1 MKLPLAAVQIGRSGD
16 SVPMLTAGTA
26 DLIAGA
32 FGHNPETDVTAKG
45 ALLCLESFPI
55 KSWILKQLLSKGGEI
70 VLSRSLEPLSPCAKL
85 I

>member
-1 MKLPLAAVQIGRSGD
+1 MKLPLAALQTGRSGD

-55 KSWILKQLLSKGGEI
+55 KSWILMQLLSKGEK
-70 VLSRSLEPLSPCAKL
+70 VC
-85 I
+85 